1 MKLLDIILQ
10 FIPEFKPEEAK
21 IHLACNS
28 GYSEPLDV
36 YIAGNFD
43 EWQRKQSKRNFG
55 RNAVISLI
63 TIPSTNNW
71 LFAGIH
77 HSVKNGEF
85 KEPLWDEDKK
95 YWYYYLEEDPR
106 MSELNGRLVVSY
118 TRTSRQCYL
127 LAENLIDMITLSE
140 IYPKKLSIGRFP
152 GYKNISLTKEQL
164 DIVVQNSVDSWKTAL
179 SSVAGVYLITD
190 KHTGKL
196 YVGSATGEGG
206 IWQRW
211 KDYSMNGHGGNVELK
226 KMVNSEGYV
235 RTSHFSYSV
244 LEIADTHTSTDEILK
259 REEHWKRI
267 LMTRE
272 YGLNAN

>member
-1 MKLLDIILQ
+1 MKLLNIILQ
-10 FIPEFKPEEAK
+10 YIPELKPEDAK

-28 GYSEPLDV
+28 GSSEPIDV
-36 YIAGNFD
+36 YVAGKFD
-43 EWQRKQSKRNFG
+43 EWQRWQSKRNFG

-63 TIPSTNNW
+63 TIPSTNTW

-77 HSVKNGEF
+77 HSVKDEEL
-85 KEPLWDEDKK
+85 KDPPWDEDEK
-95 YWYYYLEEDPR
+95 YWYYYLEEDQR

-127 LAENLIDMITLSE
+127 LAENLIDLITLAE

-152 GYKNISLTKEQL
+152 GFKNISLTKEQL
-164 DIVVQNSVDSWKTAL
+164 DILVRNSVDSWKTAL

-190 KHTGKL
+190 RHTGKL

-211 KDYSMNGHGGNVELK
+211 ESYSVSGHGGNVELK
-226 KMVNSEGYV
+226 KMISREGDA

-244 LEIADTHTSTDEILK
+244 LEIADTHTSIDEILK